1 MLYGGYTLTFKGLT
15 YFADGDT
22 GMIFAVVLSRS
33 TKEQIS
39 QILVTAKLASLER
52 LVHTRQC
59 VTTADASTNDMT
71 SVQ

>member
-1 MLYGGYTLTFKGLT
+1 
-15 YFADGDT
+15 
-22 GMIFAVVLSRS
+22 MIFAVVVSRS

-52 LVHTRQC
+52 LVHTQQC
-59 VTTADASTNDMT
+59 VTTADASTNDMI